1 MQDHASSPAE
11 SGATLP
17 CALGALGDPTRLGT
31 VRGLYGGEERGGG
44 RLRAPV
50 AKSALG
56 HHLKVPREAGI
67 TRNRQ
72 EGTRCFVALRRDS
85 LDARFPGLLSAAV
98 AEHVGG
104 HVTETRD
111 ED

>member
-11 SGATLP
+11 SGTALP
-17 CALGALGDPTRLGT
+17 RVLGAPGDPTRLGT
-31 VRGLYGGEERGGG
+31 VRVLSGGE
-44 RLRAPV
+44 
-50 AKSALG
+50 
-56 HHLKVPREAGI
+56 GI
-67 TRNRQ
+67 TRPRQ
-72 EGTRCFVALRRDS
+72 ESTRCFVTLRRDS
-85 LDARFPGLLSAAV
+85 LDARFPGLRSALLSAAV